1 MRSFTVKENL
11 IGLAVSEIL
20 HYTQT
25 DKQTDILL
33 LFYIGIMLKKPN
45 LLASL
50 RKQDLVQIYFV
61 TFHFCS
67 VAQPI
72 FFRICLEY
80 LFLNLNL
87 QRGLGQ
93 ALNQGYHNVIPLL
106 HFKSEVF
113 VNMLFAGTM
122 SGTIFLFKCCLQV
135 NE

>member
-1 MRSFTVKENL
+1 MRSFIVNENL

-20 HYTQT
+20 HYTTQT
-25 DKQTDILL
+25 NILL
-33 LFYIGIMLKKPN
+33 LFYIRIMLKKPN

-72 FFRICLEY
+72 FFSICLEY
-80 LFLNLNL
+80 LFLNLNS

-93 ALNQGYHNVIPLL
+93 VSNQGYHNAIPLL

-113 VNMLFAGTM
+113 VNMLFAGPM
-122 SGTIFLFKCCLQV
+122 SGTIFLFKCCLHDQYK
-135 NE
+135 